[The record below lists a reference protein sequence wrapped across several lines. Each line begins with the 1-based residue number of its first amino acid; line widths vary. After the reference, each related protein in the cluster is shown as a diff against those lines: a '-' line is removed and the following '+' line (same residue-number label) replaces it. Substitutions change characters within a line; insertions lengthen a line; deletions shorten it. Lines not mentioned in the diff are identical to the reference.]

1 MFNRFEHNKPHFMR
15 RFMGFLPIAAFL
27 ILFFIFLRGITTV
40 NDTTLEKQ
48 KESLENALSR
58 SISQCYAVEGVY
70 PPSLEYLEEHYGL
83 LYDKEIFFIDY
94 QIFASNMLPD
104 VTVIRRTGQSFFQ

>member
-1 MFNRFEHNKPHFMR
+1 MFNRFEHNKPHFMK
-15 RFMGFLPIAAFL
+15 RFMGFLPVAAFL
-27 ILFFIFLRGITTV
+27 ILFIFFLRGITAV

-58 SISQCYAVEGVY
+58 CISQCYAVEGVY
-70 PPSLEYLEEHYGL
+70 PPSLEYLVENYGL
-83 LYDKEIFFIDY
+83 LYDKDVFFIDY

-104 VTVIRRTGQSFFQ
+104 VVVLRRTGQSPLE